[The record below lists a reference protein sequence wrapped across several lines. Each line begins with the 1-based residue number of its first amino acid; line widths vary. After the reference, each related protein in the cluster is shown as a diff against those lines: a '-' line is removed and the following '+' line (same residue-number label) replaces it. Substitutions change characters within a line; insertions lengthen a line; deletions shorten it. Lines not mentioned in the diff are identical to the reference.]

1 MAALIHVF
9 LCYSPRRH
17 AHALHDPLSS
27 PFLIP
32 YGPSRNA
39 HLRNHHNSEK
49 TTRQLFYL
57 MSPAMYCATVHH
69 QSDIL

>member
-1 MAALIHVF
+1 MAALINVF

-27 PFLIP
+27 PFLIH

-49 TTRQLFYL
+49 STGQLFSL
-57 MSPAMYCATVHH
+57 MSPAMYYATAHH
-69 QSDIL
+69 QSIIL